1 MLQEGDKF
9 RRKSDGK
16 IFVLKTIVKEQL
28 ILETQD
34 GSHQIMTG
42 AVSLRSSFNKLGN
55 SDK

>member
-16 IFVLKTIVKEQL
+16 IFVLKAIVKEQL

-42 AVSLRSSFNKLGN
+42 TVLLRSSFNKLEN